1 MDTIVACATPMG
13 RSGIAVIRLSGPESL
28 TVTQGLC
35 QSKGFSDRQATLRRI
50 FDGETCIDQVLVLWM
65 KGPNSFTGEDVVEIS
80 CHGNPIVIQHII
92 ELCMK
97 RGARLARAGEF
108 SRRAAT
114 NGKLS
119 LIQAESLSAL
129 LSAKS
134 RSAVVASQ
142 RGMNGDI
149 ENKIDHIQDRL
160 LDYAAEI
167 EARLD
172 HPDGDLSYIDDQS
185 LSVSLNGFAKDL
197 EQLADAWSKSRFQL
211 TGATI
216 VIVGPVN
223 AGKSSLFNALVGSKR
238 AIVSEI
244 AGTTRDIVE
253 RTIIIGGIEVCLQD
267 TAGIRNDPSGQI
279 ERLGIEAG
287 IDAALA
293 ADMVILLA
301 PAHQEYSPLLVQI
314 EEKLG
319 QKPLLKVGGFADLVK
334 DKPLWK
340 SDLLVSMVTN
350 AGISMLESRIA
361 KLLAGDINLSESP
374 AAISQR
380 QHDLALSISR
390 HLRMASEAA
399 SGFLGPAVASEE
411 LVSALERISE
421 FKGGD
426 VREQVLDRLFS
437 RFCIGK

>member
-13 RSGIAVIRLSGPESL
+13 RSGIAVIRLSGPDSL
-28 TVTQGLC
+28 TITQALC
-35 QSKGFSDRQATLRRI
+35 HGKGFSDRQASLRRI
-50 FDGETCIDQVLVLWM
+50 YDGDSCIDQALILWM

-80 CHGNPIVIQHII
+80 CHGNPIIIQHVI
-92 ELCMK
+92 ELCLK
-97 RGARLARAGEF
+97 QGARLARAGEF

-129 LSAKS
+129 LTAKS
-134 RSAVVASQ
+134 RGAVVASQ
-142 RGMNGDI
+142 RGMAGEI
-149 ENKIDHIQDRL
+149 ENKLDRIQDRL
-160 LDYAAEI
+160 LDYASEI

-172 HPDGDLSYIDDQS
+172 HPDGDLSYVDDQS
-185 LSVSLNGFAKDL
+185 LADSLNGFAEEL
-197 EQLADAWSKSRFQL
+197 NQLADAWSKSRFQL
-211 TGATI
+211 SGATV
-216 VIVGPVN
+216 VIIGPVN

-267 TAGIRNDPSGQI
+267 TAGIRKDPSGRI
-279 ERLGIEAG
+279 EQLGIEAG

-301 PAHQEYSPLLVQI
+301 PAHQAYPPMLERI
-314 EEKLG
+314 EKKLG
-319 QKPLLKVGGFADLVK
+319 DKPRIKVGGFADLIETN
-334 DKPLWK
+334 PQWN
-340 SDLLVSMVTN
+340 SDLMVSTVTHS
-350 AGISMLESRIA
+350 GIQNLESRIA
-361 KLLAGDINLSESP
+361 KTLAGDIDLSESP

-399 SGFLGPAVASEE
+399 IGFLGPAVASEE
-411 LVSALERISE
+411 LMSALERISE

-426 VREQVLDRLFS
+426 AREQVLDRLFS

>member
-185 LSVSLNGFAKDL
+185 LS
-197 EQLADAWSKSRFQL
+197 
-211 TGATI
+211 
-216 VIVGPVN
+216 
-223 AGKSSLFNALVGSKR
+223 
-238 AIVSEI
+238 
-244 AGTTRDIVE
+244 
-253 RTIIIGGIEVCLQD
+253 
-267 TAGIRNDPSGQI
+267 
-279 ERLGIEAG
+279 
-287 IDAALA
+287 
-293 ADMVILLA
+293 
-301 PAHQEYSPLLVQI
+301 
-314 EEKLG
+314 
-319 QKPLLKVGGFADLVK
+319 
-334 DKPLWK
+334 
-340 SDLLVSMVTN
+340 
-350 AGISMLESRIA
+350 
-361 KLLAGDINLSESP
+361 
-374 AAISQR
+374 
-380 QHDLALSISR
+380 
-390 HLRMASEAA
+390 
-399 SGFLGPAVASEE
+399 
-411 LVSALERISE
+411 
-421 FKGGD
+421 
-426 VREQVLDRLFS
+426 
-437 RFCIGK
+437 